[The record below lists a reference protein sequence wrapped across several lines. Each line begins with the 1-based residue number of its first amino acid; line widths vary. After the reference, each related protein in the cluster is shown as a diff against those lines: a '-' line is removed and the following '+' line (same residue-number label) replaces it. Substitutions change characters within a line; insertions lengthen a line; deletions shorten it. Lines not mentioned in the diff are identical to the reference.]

1 MIEDEFGRDEA
12 KRRERGLED
21 IPGNR
26 RSGKRDVPGNGAFR
40 GTRASAN
47 TSGPDFSPG
56 FGPVKLRTGRS
67 APNEENLFL
76 LPDRF

>member
-1 MIEDEFGRDEA
+1 MIEDEFGKDEA
-12 KRRERGLED
+12 RRRKRGLED
-21 IPGNR
+21 IPGN
-26 RSGKRDVPGNGAFR
+26 GDLPGNGAFR